1 MDGLDREAGSRRDEA
16 SRFLAEQWGLEF
28 REAHTLS
35 IDPAALKVIAAA
47 DAKRIGAFPLSLE
60 AGRPVFAIAEPSTER
75 LDSVRAISREDASF
89 VIVCPSTLEALLS
102 SKIFNASSSREA
114 ERPAHAAMPPAVPA
128 PKPPPA
134 LDSET
139 AVKPEGGESEPRPQL
154 PERRVDSPTPGSR
167 TPTEPPYSRSLDLT
181 DSPGGVQIERRP
193 TRPLLVAVGPQG
205 TSDSASERLGSLL
218 TQITT
223 GASHLASQADELVI
237 VLEDNQREL
246 RTARAQLEEARLAHH
261 KTESELE
268 ALRAEL
274 VQSQTL
280 NEAVTLRLRELV
292 QALEGAQPGGEW
304 KAGATAAALE
314 ASTRIA

>member
-1 MDGLDREAGSRRDEA
+1 VDRLDREAGSRRDEA

-102 SKIFNASSSREA
+102 SKIFNASSNREAA
-114 ERPAHAAMPPAVPA
+114 ERPAHAAMPPTAQ
-128 PKPPPA
+128 A

-139 AVKPEGGESEPRPQL
+139 AVKPEAGEPEPGPQL
-154 PERRVDSPTPGSR
+154 PDRRVDSPTPGSR

-218 TQITT
+218 TQITA
-223 GASHLASQADELVI
+223 GASHLASQADELVV

-246 RTARAQLEEARLAHH
+246 RAARAQLEEARLAHH

-268 ALRAEL
+268 ALRTQL

-280 NEAVTLRLRELV
+280 NEALVLRLRELV